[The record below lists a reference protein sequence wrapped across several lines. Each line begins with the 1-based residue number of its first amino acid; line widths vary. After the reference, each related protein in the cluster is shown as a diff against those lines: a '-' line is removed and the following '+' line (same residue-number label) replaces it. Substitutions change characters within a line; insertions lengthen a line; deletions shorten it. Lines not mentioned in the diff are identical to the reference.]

1 MEHLETKTMPL
12 LRIQTNATAD
22 DQKRQSLMKHASQQ
36 IAAALGKPEQY
47 MMVSLE
53 GGVPMT
59 FAGSSEPTAFVE
71 LRGIGLPTAK
81 ARELSRLI
89 CELIESEL
97 GVARRRIYINFA
109 DVPANLWG
117 WNGETF

>member
-1 MEHLETKTMPL
+1 MPL
-12 LRIQTNATAD
+12 LRIQTNAAAD
-22 DQKRQSLMKHASQQ
+22 DQKRQSLLKHASQR
-36 IAAALGKPEQY
+36 IASALGKPEQS

-53 GGVPMT
+53 AGVSII
-59 FAGSSEPTAFVE
+59 FAASSDPTAFVE
-71 LRGIGLPTAK
+71 LKGIGLPTAK
-81 ARELSRLI
+81 TRELSRLI

-97 GVARRRIYINFA
+97 GVARRRVYINFA